1 MLNFGSYVFVFVSL
15 SLTVVVPSVQAH
27 VAVYDEYWT
36 QRQNDALRQT
46 LESYDPN
53 PLNVTDHFNYHAAL
67 WVL

>member
-1 MLNFGSYVFVFVSL
+1 MVNLGSYVFVFVAL

-27 VAVYDEYWT
+27 IAEYDEYWT
-36 QRQNDALRQT
+36 QRQTNALRET

-53 PLNVTDHFNYHAAL
+53 PDNVTDHFNYHAAL